1 MKIPWKGLGILAV
14 LLVAIVMNI
23 PTVLTYMPV
32 EESATQKKM
41 EVQLQRMQ
49 ETIAPLKKIQLAL
62 VELKQKRIQLLAE
75 EGLEFTEN
83 HSVLKTILKD
93 NFSIEKGTE
102 GIFLKLKDSASED
115 VYISD
120 VADQLNGLF
129 TNVRKIKDIRLHNK
143 QAAIV
148 FEVEKGKRLSHLAEP
163 LKTFLGDDF
172 EISYRPEQ
180 SLYVT
185 REKTRE
191 NVINLG
197 LDLQGGMRQDVGVK
211 VDEVVI
217 SILDRL
223 AEELEDNLIND
234 NINYE
239 SVTRISDSEIELLLE
254 PDESFALDEEVYK
267 RLLDRNYE
275 ITSRD
280 SGYLITMNEDEIER
294 IKKRAIQQALETIR
308 NRIDQLG
315 VKEPTVQLR
324 RGDESIIIQLPGL
337 TDPDQARRVIGTV
350 AVLNFQLVANQ
361 GSVENPGK
369 DQIVLYEEIR
379 DPVTKEVLST
389 RPYLLEKKI
398 QLPGD
403 RVRDSRVGFLPTTG
417 AAYVSLSLDDKG
429 KDEFAEVTRNN
440 VGRLLAIVLDGKVQS
455 APRLNEEISGG
466 EAQISGS
473 FTPEEATE
481 LALVLRSGALPAPIV
496 INEERTVGPSL
507 GLDSILKSMWA
518 LALGFVGVMIF
529 MIVYYNVAGV
539 FSVIALIFNLLLIAA
554 ALAYFQATLTL
565 PGMAGIVLT
574 IGMAVDANVLIFER
588 IREEIARKSPIR
600 TAVNTGF
607 QKATITILDS
617 NITTLLAAIVLFQ
630 FGTGAIKGFAV
641 TLMIGIAASMFTSI
655 IVGRMLFEII
665 YLRKARLEKISI

>member
-1 MKIPWKGLGILAV
+1 M
-14 LLVAIVMNI
+14 
-23 PTVLTYMPV
+23 
-32 EESATQKKM
+32 
-41 EVQLQRMQ
+41 
-49 ETIAPLKKIQLAL
+49 
-62 VELKQKRIQLLAE
+62 
-75 EGLEFTEN
+75 
-83 HSVLKTILKD
+83 
-93 NFSIEKGTE
+93 
-102 GIFLKLKDSASED
+102 
-115 VYISD
+115 
-120 VADQLNGLF
+120 
-129 TNVRKIKDIRLHNK
+129 
-143 QAAIV
+143 
-148 FEVEKGKRLSHLAEP
+148 
-163 LKTFLGDDF
+163 
-172 EISYRPEQ
+172 
-180 SLYVT
+180 
-185 REKTRE
+185 
-191 NVINLG
+191 
-197 LDLQGGMRQDVGVK
+197 
-211 VDEVVI
+211 
-217 SILDRL
+217 
-223 AEELEDNLIND
+223 
-234 NINYE
+234 
-239 SVTRISDSEIELLLE
+239 
-254 PDESFALDEEVYK
+254 
-267 RLLDRNYE
+267 
-275 ITSRD
+275 
-280 SGYLITMNEDEIER
+280 
-294 IKKRAIQQALETIR
+294 
-308 NRIDQLG
+308 
-315 VKEPTVQLR
+315 
-324 RGDESIIIQLPGL
+324 
-337 TDPDQARRVIGTV
+337 IGTV

>member
-14 LLVAIVMNI
+14 LIAAIIMDI
-23 PTVLTYMPV
+23 PTALNLIPVDESVRQQKLEEKLTQIQQ
-32 EESATQKKM
+32 T
-41 EVQLQRMQ
+41 L
-49 ETIAPLKKIQLAL
+49 APLNKMQLAL
-62 VELKQKRIQLLAE
+62 VELKQNRIQLLAD
-75 EGLEFTEN
+75 EGTVFPDD
-83 HSVLKTILKD
+83 HAILKSILMD
-93 NFSIEKGTE
+93 NFTVEKQEG
-102 GIFLKLKDSASED
+102 GIFLNLKTSADKD
-115 VYISD
+115 VFISD
-120 VADQLNGLF
+120 VANQLNGLF
-129 TNVRKIKDIRLHNK
+129 TNVRKIDNIRLHEK
-143 QAAIV
+143 QPAIV
-148 FEVEKGKRLSHLAEP
+148 FEVESGKRLSHLAEP
-163 LKTFLGDDF
+163 MKTLLGDDY
-172 EISYRPEQ
+172 ELSYRPEQ
-180 SLYVT
+180 NLYLT

-191 NVINLG
+191 NVISLG
-197 LDLQGGMRQDVGVK
+197 LDLQGGMRQDIGVK
-211 VDEVVI
+211 VNEVVI

-223 AEELEDNLIND
+223 VEELEDNLIND

-239 SVTRISDSEIELLLE
+239 TVTRVSESEIELLLE
-254 PDESFALDEEVYK
+254 PDESFDLTGEEYD
-267 RLLDRNYE
+267 RLLNRNYE
-275 ITSRD
+275 VTSYD
-280 SGYLITMNEDEIER
+280 NGYLITLNADEAER
-294 IKKRAIQQALETIR
+294 IKKRAIEQALETIR

-315 VKEPTVQLR
+315 VKEPSIQLR
-324 RGDESIIIQLPGL
+324 GDDSIIIQLPGL

-350 AVLNFQLVANQ
+350 AVLNFHLVAAE
-361 GSVENPGK
+361 GSLENPGK
-369 DQIVLYEEIR
+369 DQIIRYEEIR
-379 DPVTKEVLST
+379 DPTTKEVLST

-398 QLPGD
+398 QLQGE

-417 AAYVSLSLDDKG
+417 AAYVGLSLDDRG

-481 LALVLRSGALPAPIV
+481 LALVLRSGALPAPII

-507 GLDSILKSMWA
+507 GLDSIQKSLFA
-518 LALGFVGVMIF
+518 LVLGFVGVMIF
-529 MIVYYNVAGV
+529 MIVYYNVAGL
-539 FSVIALIFNLLLIAA
+539 FSVMALIFNLLLIAA

-565 PGMAGIVLT
+565 PGMAGIILT

-588 IREEIARKSPIR
+588 IREEIARNSPIR

-617 NITTLLAAIVLFQ
+617 NITTLMAAIVLFQ

-641 TLMIGIAASMFTSI
+641 TLSIGIAASMFTSI
-655 IVGRMLFEII
+655 VVGRLLFEII

>member
-280 SGYLITMNEDEIER
+280 SGYLITMNE
-294 IKKRAIQQALETIR
+294 
-308 NRIDQLG
+308 
-315 VKEPTVQLR
+315 
-324 RGDESIIIQLPGL
+324 
-337 TDPDQARRVIGTV
+337 
-350 AVLNFQLVANQ
+350 
-361 GSVENPGK
+361 
-369 DQIVLYEEIR
+369 
-379 DPVTKEVLST
+379 
-389 RPYLLEKKI
+389 
-398 QLPGD
+398 
-403 RVRDSRVGFLPTTG
+403 
-417 AAYVSLSLDDKG
+417 
-429 KDEFAEVTRNN
+429 
-440 VGRLLAIVLDGKVQS
+440 
-455 APRLNEEISGG
+455 
-466 EAQISGS
+466 
-473 FTPEEATE
+473 
-481 LALVLRSGALPAPIV
+481 
-496 INEERTVGPSL
+496 
-507 GLDSILKSMWA
+507 
-518 LALGFVGVMIF
+518 
-529 MIVYYNVAGV
+529 
-539 FSVIALIFNLLLIAA
+539 
-554 ALAYFQATLTL
+554 
-565 PGMAGIVLT
+565 
-574 IGMAVDANVLIFER
+574 
-588 IREEIARKSPIR
+588 
-600 TAVNTGF
+600 
-607 QKATITILDS
+607 
-617 NITTLLAAIVLFQ
+617 
-630 FGTGAIKGFAV
+630 
-641 TLMIGIAASMFTSI
+641 
-655 IVGRMLFEII
+655 
-665 YLRKARLEKISI
+665 